1 MKNIL
6 SYTDFLKEDANAA
19 HGTARPNGGSSTAL
33 ASNNL
38 DFDVNSDEYDNEA
51 SLKLNKETSSKEEAA
66 DATDETGGIDKG
78 LETYV
83 NKTKVVDKKKK
94 K

>member
-6 SYTDFLKEDANAA
+6 SYTDFLKEDANAT
-19 HGTARPNGGSSTAL
+19 HGTARPNGGSSTAI

-38 DFDVNSDEYDNEA
+38 DFDVNSDEFDNEK
-51 SLKLNKETSSKEEAA
+51 SLKLNKETSSKETAA
-66 DATDETGGIDKG
+66 KATDETGGIVTG
-78 LETYV
+78 LETYIQ
-83 NKTKVVDKKKK
+83 KPKVIEKKKK